1 MDVSQ
6 CKRGV
11 EQARGVVKGM
21 ACALIGVKRTLYVI
35 LPCLRDGGWVGEDEG
50 TINTAGKEQCG
61 HRAEIMEKCQ
71 TRQVN
76 ITFQIVACD
85 CDRQVDGYL
94 REHSTNDRLA
104 AESESSQAE

>member
-1 MDVSQ
+1 
-6 CKRGV
+6 
-11 EQARGVVKGM
+11 
-21 ACALIGVKRTLYVI
+21 
-35 LPCLRDGGWVGEDEG
+35 
-50 TINTAGKEQCG
+50 
-61 HRAEIMEKCQ
+61 MEKCQ

-76 ITFQIVACD
+76 IAFQIVACD

>member
-35 LPCLRDGGWVGEDEG
+35 LPCLRDGGWFGEDEG
-50 TINTAGKEQCG
+50 TINTA
-61 HRAEIMEKCQ
+61 
-71 TRQVN
+71 
-76 ITFQIVACD
+76 
-85 CDRQVDGYL
+85 
-94 REHSTNDRLA
+94 
-104 AESESSQAE
+104 